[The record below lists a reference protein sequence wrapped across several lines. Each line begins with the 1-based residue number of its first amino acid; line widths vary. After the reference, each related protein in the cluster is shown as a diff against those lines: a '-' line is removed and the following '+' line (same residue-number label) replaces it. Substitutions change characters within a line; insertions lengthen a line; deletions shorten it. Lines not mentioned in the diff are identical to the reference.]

1 MRLVAFVMLILISAP
16 LSGCIEV
23 LEPITVDE
31 DGTCVILDA
40 GRTSDGVLRILT
52 YDIAAFSEEMMG
64 AFENQTGYEVELI
77 KADDSG
83 GILEQL
89 LQTQQA
95 QQADLAIGLD
105 NTYLQTALN
114 YCLLQPHSTNVSGIS
129 TTALQPYDG
138 PHAVP
143 FDRGDVCLNY
153 DETRVDG
160 TNLTVPTS
168 LWNLTEPAWSGLT
181 AFPSPVTS
189 SPGRAFMSAT
199 IDYFEHDDDNTTDA
213 FDWWKAMAENGA
225 IFTSGWTEAYEI
237 HYSGGY
243 GEWVEGHLGDAALT
257 VSYCHS
263 PGVEA
268 FYSGNW
274 TKSTSLTLERS
285 TFHQVEYAGVINGAT
300 ETSAANAFIAYLLS
314 EEVNRNMPENNLMK
328 SVLVNATWP
337 ETDGYAYHTDAPT
350 LNAEISNERIAD
362 EMEAWISDWKTAT
375 ES

>member
-1 MRLVAFVMLILISAP
+1 MRCFCFVMLLLFTAP
-16 LSGCIEV
+16 LSGCLET
-23 LEPITVDE
+23 LEPITADE
-31 DGTCVILDA
+31 EGQCAVLDA

-52 YDIAAFSEEMMG
+52 YDIAAFSDEMIST
-64 AFENQTGYEVELI
+64 FTNQTGYDVEMI
-77 KADDSG
+77 RVDDSG

-114 YCLLQPHSTNVSGIS
+114 FCLLQPHELNLTGLSE
-129 TTALQPYDG
+129 TALEPYDG
-138 PHAVP
+138 PNAVP

-153 DETRVDG
+153 DESRVDG
-160 TNLTVPTS
+160 TNLTEPTS
-168 LWNLTEPAWSGLT
+168 LWNLTEPAWEGQT
-181 AFPSPVTS
+181 VFPSPVTS

-199 IDYFEHDDDNTTDA
+199 VDYFENDEDNTTDA

-243 GEWVEGHLGDAALT
+243 GAWVEGHLGDAALT

-268 FYSGNW
+268 FYGENW
-274 TKSTSLTLERS
+274 TQSTSLTLERS
-285 TFHQVEYAGVINGAT
+285 TFHQVEYAGIINGGT
-300 ETSAANAFIAYLLS
+300 ELEAANAFIAYLLS
-314 EEVNRNMPENNLMK
+314 EEVNRNMPENNLMQ
-328 SVLVNATWP
+328 SVLDNATWP
-337 ETDGYAYHTDAPT
+337 ETNGYAYHTDSPS
-350 LNAEISNERIAD
+350 LNAEITNERIAE
-362 EMEAWISDWKTAT
+362 EMEGWISDWKTAT
-375 ES
+375 Q

>member
-1 MRLVAFVMLILISAP
+1 MRQVIIIMLILLATP
-16 LSGCIEV
+16 LSGC
-23 LEPITVDE
+23 LEQPESFAVNE
-31 DGTCVILDA
+31 DGTCLVLDP

-52 YDIAAFSEEMMG
+52 YDIAAFSEEMLDT
-64 AFENQTGYEVELI
+64 FTERTGYEVEMI
-77 KADDSG
+77 RADDSG

-114 YCLLQPHSTNVSGIS
+114 FCLLQPHTSNISGIS
-129 TTALQPYDG
+129 STALEPYDG
-138 PHAVP
+138 PLAVP

-160 TNLTVPTS
+160 TNLTAPTS
-168 LWNLTEPAWSGLT
+168 LWNLTEPSWNGLT

-189 SPGRAFMSAT
+189 SPGRAFMAAT
-199 IDYFEHDDDNTTDA
+199 IDYFENDEDNTTDA
-213 FDWWKAMAENGA
+213 FDWWQAMAANDA
-225 IFTSGWTEAYEI
+225 IFTTGWTEAYEI

-243 GEWVEGHLGDAALT
+243 GEWVEGHLGDAAMT

-268 FYSGNW
+268 FYGSNW
-274 TKSTSLTLERS
+274 TKSTSLTLERT
-285 TFHQVEYAGVINGAT
+285 TFHQVEYAGVINGGT
-300 ETSAANAFIAYLLS
+300 ELEAANDFIAYLLS
-314 EEVNRNMPENNLMK
+314 EEVNRNMPENNLMQ
-328 SVLVNATWP
+328 SVLVNAVWP
-337 ETDGYAYHTDAPT
+337 ETDGYAYHTDMPT

-362 EMEAWISDWKTAT
+362 EMETWISEWQEAT
-375 ES
+375 Q